1 MDPFAE
7 KDMIDSLKSIATS
20 LRNIDRK
27 MDDMAMSIRELAA
40 SQMGEEVEDIVEE
53 TGDSSNLT

>member
-1 MDPFAE
+1 MDPYTE
-7 KDMIDSLKSIATS
+7 KDIVDCLKSMAAS

-40 SQMGEEVEDIVEE
+40 TEKDEDDIDNSEEPEA
-53 TGDSSNLT
+53 DSG